1 MCHISRINNEHNR
14 CRKLYLLANKIIPQ
28 SVHVLLQC
36 EEWCRVFKVVCRWL
50 QCWCQRED
58 CYSAR
63 HSGGSRLK
71 EQPAPGAWRLLCVC
85 VCVCM
90 RVVRQSVW
98 VHRKP
103 IETPAGYHCQLLIK
117 RGKEC
122 VWRPAHLP
130 AFERAGK
137 VGRMVTSP
145 IFICNVFVCS

>member
-1 MCHISRINNEHNR
+1 MCHINRINNEHNR

-36 EEWCRVFKVVCRWL
+36 EEWCRFFKVVCRWL

-85 VCVCM
+85 VCLHAC
-90 RVVRQSVW
+90 S
-98 VHRKP
+98 
-103 IETPAGYHCQLLIK
+103 ETKCLGSQKTNRDTCQL
-117 RGKEC
+117 
-122 VWRPAHLP
+122 PLP
-130 AFERAGK
+130 AADKTGK
-137 VGRMVTSP
+137 RMCLASSTFACLWKGRKGWTNGYLTH
-145 IFICNVFVCS
+145 FYL

>member
-1 MCHISRINNEHNR
+1 MCHINRINNEHNR

-36 EEWCRVFKVVCRWL
+36 EEWCRFFKEGGL
-50 QCWCQRED
+50 QMIAVLVSER
-58 CYSAR
+58 
-63 HSGGSRLK
+63 
-71 EQPAPGAWRLLCVC
+71 RLLFCEAFWRVSAQRAACAWSLETTLC

-103 IETPAGYHCQLLIK
+103 IETPASYHCQLLIK

-122 VWRPAHLP
+122 VWPPAHLP